1 MESCIACFVPS
12 VKLIEV
18 GEEIMKS
25 KTTLTIAGLIGL
37 VFSLVMFIAP
47 EFVTREQFP
56 NAEGQGFIDLVTLR
70 YAIASLI
77 MALVIITY
85 HLRNIE
91 GRTFQAHVMRGYTL
105 AFSVVCITTIVL
117 QILGKIS
124 AVPPIVGTGIVA
136 ILSFLSWRNLAKDPD
151 QN

>member
-1 MESCIACFVPS
+1 
-12 VKLIEV
+12 
-18 GEEIMKS
+18 MKP
-25 KTTLTIAGLIGL
+25 KTTLTITGLIGL
-37 VFSLVMFIAP
+37 VFSLVMFVAP

-56 NAEGQGFIDLVTLR
+56 NAEGQGFADLVTVR

-91 GRTFQAHVMRGYTL
+91 GQAFQAHVMRGYTL
-105 AFSVVCITTIVL
+105 AFNVVCITTLIL

-136 ILSFLSWRNLAKDPD
+136 ILSFFSWRSLAKDSD

>member
-1 MESCIACFVPS
+1 
-12 VKLIEV
+12 
-18 GEEIMKS
+18 MKP
-25 KTTLTIAGLIGL
+25 KTTLTITGLIGL
-37 VFSLVMFIAP
+37 VFSLVMFVAP

-56 NAEGQGFIDLVTLR
+56 NAEGQGFTDLVTVR

-91 GRTFQAHVMRGYTL
+91 GQAFQAHVMRGYTL
-105 AFSVVCITTIVL
+105 AFSVVCITTLIL

-136 ILSFLSWRNLAKDPD
+136 ILSLISWRNIARESGQK
-151 QN
+151 

>member
-1 MESCIACFVPS
+1 
-12 VKLIEV
+12 
-18 GEEIMKS
+18 MKP
-25 KTTLTIAGLIGL
+25 KTTLTITVLIGL
-37 VFSLVMFIAP
+37 VFSLVMFVAP

-56 NAEGQGFIDLVTLR
+56 NAEGQGFTDLVTLR

-91 GRTFQAHVMRGYTL
+91 GQAFQAHVMRGYTL
-105 AFSVVCITTIVL
+105 AFSVVCITTLVL

-136 ILSFLSWRNLAKDPD
+136 ILSLISWRNIARVSGQK
-151 QN
+151 

>member
-1 MESCIACFVPS
+1 
-12 VKLIEV
+12 
-18 GEEIMKS
+18 MKP
-25 KTTLTIAGLIGL
+25 KTTLTITGLIGL
-37 VFSLVMFIAP
+37 VFSLVMFVAP

-56 NAEGQGFIDLVTLR
+56 NAEGQGFTDLVTLR

-91 GRTFQAHVMRGYTL
+91 GQAFQAHVMRGYTL
-105 AFSVVCITTIVL
+105 AFSVVCITTLVL

-136 ILSFLSWRNLAKDPD
+136 ILSFVSWRNIARETGQK
-151 QN
+151 

>member
-1 MESCIACFVPS
+1 
-12 VKLIEV
+12 
-18 GEEIMKS
+18 MKP
-25 KTTLTIAGLIGL
+25 KTTLTITGSIGL
-37 VFSLVMFIAP
+37 VFSLVMFVAP

-56 NAEGQGFIDLVTLR
+56 NAEGQGFADLVTVR

-91 GRTFQAHVMRGYTL
+91 GQAFQAHLMRGYTL
-105 AFSVVCITTIVL
+105 AFSVVCITTLIL

-136 ILSFLSWRNLAKDPD
+136 ILSFFSWRSLAKDSD

>member
-1 MESCIACFVPS
+1 
-12 VKLIEV
+12 
-18 GEEIMKS
+18 MKP
-25 KTTLTIAGLIGL
+25 KTTLIITALIGL
-37 VFSLVMFIAP
+37 VFSSVMYIAP

-56 NAEGQGFIDLVTLR
+56 NAEGQGFADLVTVR
-70 YAIASLI
+70 YGIASLI
-77 MALVIITY
+77 LAIVIITY

-91 GRTFQAHVMRGYTL
+91 GQVFQAHVMRGYTL
-105 AFSVVCITTIVL
+105 AFSVVCITTLVL

-136 ILSFLSWRNLAKDPD
+136 ILSLISWLSLTKSSD

>member
-1 MESCIACFVPS
+1 
-12 VKLIEV
+12 
-18 GEEIMKS
+18 MKP
-25 KTTLTIAGLIGL
+25 KTTLTITGLIGL
-37 VFSLVMFIAP
+37 VFSLVMFVAP

-56 NAEGQGFIDLVTLR
+56 NAEGQGFADLVTVR

-91 GRTFQAHVMRGYTL
+91 GQAFQAHVMRGYTL
-105 AFSVVCITTIVL
+105 AFGVVCITTLVL

-136 ILSFLSWRNLAKDPD
+136 ILSLISWLSLTKSSD

>member
-1 MESCIACFVPS
+1 
-12 VKLIEV
+12 
-18 GEEIMKS
+18 MKP
-25 KTTLTIAGLIGL
+25 KTTLTITGLIGL
-37 VFSLVMFIAP
+37 VFSLVMFVAP

-56 NAEGQGFIDLVTLR
+56 NAEGQGFADLVTAR
-70 YAIASLI
+70 FAIASLI
-77 MALVIITY
+77 LALVIITY

-91 GRTFQAHVMRGYTL
+91 GQAFQAHVMRGYTL
-105 AFSVVCITTIVL
+105 AFSVVCITTLIL

-136 ILSFLSWRNLAKDPD
+136 ILSFFSWRSLAKDSD